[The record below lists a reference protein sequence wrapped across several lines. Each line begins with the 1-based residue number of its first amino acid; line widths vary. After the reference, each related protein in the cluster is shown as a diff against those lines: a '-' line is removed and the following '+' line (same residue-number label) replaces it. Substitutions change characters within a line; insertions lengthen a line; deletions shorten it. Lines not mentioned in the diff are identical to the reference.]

1 VFAVLEAV
9 RAIIPDLPGANH
21 LYIHAVEASPF
32 PEKGNEAADRLRQAV
47 PVSGHLVHMPSHID
61 IQTGRWAQ
69 AADQNEQAI
78 AADRRYKAKASRKQ
92 ELYRVYMAHNNHMLT
107 FAAMMEGR
115 KARAL
120 ESARTMLA
128 AVPPDYIEAHPDWI
142 DPYLA
147 VPIEV
152 LMRFGEW
159 DTILREPAPPKN
171 VPVSN
176 AMWRFARAVAYA
188 AKGDVPSAERE
199 QARFREAVARVPS
212 NWYVNFNPAQKLLA
226 IAEHMLEGEIAYRR
240 GEIDRSVAELR
251 KAIAIEDTLMYM
263 EPPDWPQPV
272 RHTLGA
278 VLVDAGRY
286 AEAEEVYRQDLKIWP
301 ENGWALHGLATA
313 LNAQGKGAEAG
324 EIEARFAKVWARAD
338 TDIGSSCLCVPG
350 KKAHTVAAR

>member
-1 VFAVLEAV
+1 
-9 RAIIPDLPGANH
+9 
-21 LYIHAVEASPF
+21 IHAVEASPF

-107 FAAMMEGR
+107 CAAMMEGR
-115 KARAL
+115 KSRAL

-159 DTILREPAPPKN
+159 DTILREPA
-171 VPVSN
+171 
-176 AMWRFARAVAYA
+176 
-188 AKGDVPSAERE
+188 
-199 QARFREAVARVPS
+199 
-212 NWYVNFNPAQKLLA
+212 
-226 IAEHMLEGEIAYRR
+226 
-240 GEIDRSVAELR
+240 
-251 KAIAIEDTLMYM
+251 
-263 EPPDWPQPV
+263 
-272 RHTLGA
+272 
-278 VLVDAGRY
+278 
-286 AEAEEVYRQDLKIWP
+286 
-301 ENGWALHGLATA
+301 
-313 LNAQGKGAEAG
+313 
-324 EIEARFAKVWARAD
+324 
-338 TDIGSSCLCVPG
+338 
-350 KKAHTVAAR
+350 